1 MGEKNAKVNITAD
14 QAREFLEKLATDDD
28 FREKVARNPKQE
40 LKQANIDVSGDVP
53 NSVTLPSKEKIQKF
67 IDDELDAAAPS
78 AATGPVLGWAVLYNV
93 LGAMPIVA
101 RDEKAGDAAG

>member
-14 QAREFLEKLATDDD
+14 GAREFLEKLATDDD
-28 FREKVARNPKQE
+28 YRDKVSRNPKNE
-40 LKQANIDVSGDVP
+40 LKQAGIDVSGDIP

-67 IDDELDAAAPS
+67 IDDEVETAPDAS
-78 AATGPVLGWAVLYNV
+78 TGAVLGWAVLYNV

-101 RDEKAGDAAG
+101 REPAGDAAG